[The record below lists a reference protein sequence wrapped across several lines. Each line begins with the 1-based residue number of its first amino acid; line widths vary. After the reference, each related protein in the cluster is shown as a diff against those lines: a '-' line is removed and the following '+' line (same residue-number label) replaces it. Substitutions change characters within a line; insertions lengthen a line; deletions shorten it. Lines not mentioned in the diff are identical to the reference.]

1 MSLQFISEDG
11 IKDREWYRHLG
22 VAPGRW
28 LGVFQFRLCRFIQT
42 EDSSGYGAT
51 TLPAI
56 TEAITY
62 EHDAKLAQQEADKL
76 AYLVHNMAAGL
87 KA

>member
-1 MSLQFISEDG
+1 M
-11 IKDREWYRHLG
+11 HH
-22 VAPGRW
+22 
-28 LGVFQFRLCRFIQT
+28 T
-42 EDSSGYGAT
+42 EGSSGYGAT

-62 EHDAKLAQQEADKL
+62 EQDVKLAQQEADKL
-76 AYLVHNMAAGL
+76 AQLVHNMAAGL